1 MPLRN
6 VATNYTFEQQRQEIN
21 LLAAD
26 VDAIAN
32 QQGTETT
39 DSPTFNSIFLGSTL
53 YGPTLFTID
62 PATHGDDTGTI
73 VIKGNLQ
80 IDGTTTTVNSTVMSV
95 NDLNITLADGASNA
109 AAADGAGL
117 TVDGAGATLNYN
129 GTTDEWEFNKSL
141 RLTSANLFCTNVEPS
156 NNIQLQDDKKLLC
169 GASSDLQIFHDAVN
183 THSRI
188 KNTAGQ
194 LWLQS
199 DNGIR
204 FTDADINQSMAA
216 FYDNGAVELYH
227 NGTKKFETTT
237 SGLTIHEDTNKT
249 ISFTGSI
256 GEIGNVTGF
265 QALNTA
271 GSSLVDFGMRAN
283 TLRFATGNAERLR
296 ITSTGQLNLAG
307 NMQFTAADPELE
319 FNNGGP
325 RFKVPAANTLSIHT
339 GGGLGATTA
348 ERLRINSVGTFHFMN
363 GLLVENGIVD
373 TTARNGIQAVN
384 LDNGM
389 VHYFQSSATGTWKP
403 NFRVN
408 STNTLNDSMGVGD
421 FCSPTMIVNK
431 QNSAHYADSVQI
443 DGSDVIVDWL
453 GGPPTAGGGNNTW
466 DVYSYTILKNGN
478 ASFKCWA
485 SVSTYNQ

>member
-1 MPLRN
+1 MALDKLTQITTSGINSTTPLSGIN
-6 VATNYTFEQQRQEIN
+6 VTGIITASSLSVSGITTGAAATFDSVDVLGVLTYDDVTN
-21 LLAAD
+21 
-26 VDAIAN
+26 VDALGIVTARSGVRVTGGVTV
-32 QQGTETT
+32 GT
-39 DSPTFNSIFLGSTL
+39 
-53 YGPTLFTID
+53 
-62 PATHGDDTGTI
+62 
-73 VIKGNLQ
+73 
-80 IDGTTTTVNSTVMSV
+80 
-95 NDLNITLADGASNA
+95 
-109 AAADGAGL
+109 
-117 TVDGAGATLNYN
+117 GATLD
-129 GTTDEWEFNKSL
+129 GS
-141 RLTSANLFCTNVEPS
+141 TNVITASTNGSERLRITSGGNIGINTDVS
-156 NNIQLQDDKKLLC
+156 NNPSGSKLVVGGRIQSNAGGYWFA
-169 GASSDLQIFHDAVN
+169 GA
-183 THSRI
+183 
-188 KNTAGQ
+188 
-194 LWLQS
+194 
-199 DNGIR
+199 
-204 FTDADINQSMAA
+204 
-216 FYDNGAVELYH
+216 NGAEDGWHVQDSGGNLLVVE
-227 NGTKKFETTT
+227 
-237 SGLTIHEDTNKT
+237 SG
-249 ISFTGSI
+249 
-256 GEIGNVTGF
+256 V
-265 QALNTA
+265 
-271 GSSLVDFGMRAN
+271 
-283 TLRFATGNAERLR
+283 AERLR
-296 ITSTGQLNLAG
+296 ITSAGQLNLAG

-389 VHYFQSSATGTWKP
+389 VHYFRSSATGTWKP

-453 GGPPTAGGGNNTW
+453 GGPPTTGGGNNTW